1 MRVGRASLL
10 YVGFAATGVGVALPG
25 ALLPA
30 LMARWHMSDE
40 QGGRLFLMAWI
51 GSSLGSLVVQGS
63 LRRMLTAGCAA
74 VAVAAGALGVCGG
87 FAAAYW
93 MLLYGVGLGVT
104 MTSTSLLR
112 QQQATRVSAEMV
124 RLNLVWA
131 VGAFVCPS
139 LTYRALSVGI
149 MQPLLFGLAGS
160 FAVLAACM
168 VLQPET
174 RLVQIEGSD
183 RTPWMVFK
191 RVPAPVLTMTLL
203 ITGVEAAAGGWLAT
217 YARRSSHSVAETIA
231 APTCFWAGL
240 LLSRAFWSWGE
251 RWFTA
256 ERIVRGSLVL
266 MAGASLL
273 LIATASPAVVLAAGF
288 LLGFGIGPV
297 YPLLL
302 AWALDFDRGGAIF
315 FLAGVGSSCLP
326 WLTGLI
332 STERGS
338 LRVGLVVPMV
348 ASGTMMVVA
357 LSSRL
362 GRWATDGEPT
372 DGEPTAE
379 HAAK

>member
-1 MRVGRASLL
+1 MRVGRAFLL

-30 LMARWHMSDE
+30 LMLRWHMSDE

-74 VAVAAGALGVCGG
+74 VSVAAAALGVCGG
-87 FAAAYW
+87 FAAAFW
-93 MLLYGVGLGVT
+93 MLLYGIGLGVT

-131 VGAFVCPS
+131 VGAFLCPS

-160 FAVLAACM
+160 FAILAGLM
-168 VLQPET
+168 LLQPET
-174 RLVQIEGSD
+174 RLVSAG
-183 RTPWMVFK
+183 RGRAPWMVFK
-191 RVPAPVLTMTLL
+191 RVPAPVLMMTLL

-217 YARRSSHSVAETIA
+217 YARRYSHSVAETIA

-251 RWFTA
+251 QWFTA
-256 ERIVRGSLVL
+256 ERIVRGSLML
-266 MAGASLL
+266 MAAASLL
-273 LIATASPAVVLAAGF
+273 LVATDAPAVVLVAGF

-302 AWALDFDRGGAIF
+302 AWALQFDRGGAIF

-326 WLTGLI
+326 WLTGFI

-338 LRVGLVVPMV
+338 LREGLLVPMV
-348 ASGTMMVVA
+348 ASGAMMVMA
-357 LSSRL
+357 LTSRL
-362 GRWATDGEPT
+362 GRWATER
-372 DGEPTAE
+372 ESTAE
-379 HAAK
+379 PAGT